1 MEAFLIDFPFPA
13 TTVDARKRKHNIY
26 NYWEIKM
33 RKLKLLSIILLA
45 SALSSQLTGC
55 ATETP
60 SAPPLSDRAAAY
72 VDENRA
78 ALRED
83 KVLIINEAMR
93 LNSSDPNYN
102 AFWHQ
107 YYPYEAELK
116 KINDQRLQLIRDYE
130 FNYNQMDDK
139 TANNLAERAL
149 TIRKNK
155 LTLLEQC
162 YEKIKKATS
171 PIIAARFLQ
180 VENDIGLMIDV
191 DIASSIPLLK
201 KMK

>member
-1 MEAFLIDFPFPA
+1 MLHALPDIALDDV
-13 TTVDARKRKHNIY
+13 TKKKHRKHNTY
-26 NYWEIKM
+26 NYPEIKM
-33 RKLKLLSIILLA
+33 RKLKLLSVMLVA
-45 SALSSQLTGC
+45 SAVSAQLTGC

-78 ALRED
+78 GLREE
-83 KVLIINEAMR
+83 KVLIINESMR
-93 LNSSDPNYN
+93 LNSADPNYN

-130 FNYNQMDDK
+130 FNYNQMDDR

-155 LTLLEQC
+155 LALLEQY
-162 YEKIKKATS
+162 YEKIKMATS

-180 VENDIGLMIDV
+180 VENDISLMIDV

-201 KMK
+201 KTK